1 MLSTQAANEPERA
14 RAIAGCERT
23 GVGLVEVRAIGDE
36 ESALLVGHRIRARRV
51 NVARDVRKER
61 GVEGAGGVSLAR
73 PFELSLRVLPD
84 GLEHPVSVLPGLV
97 RPMPDQALVEQR
109 LE

>member
-1 MLSTQAANEPERA
+1 MSVRF
-14 RAIAGCERT
+14 I
-23 GVGLVEVRAIGDE
+23 EVRAIGDVE
-36 ESALLVGHRIRARRV
+36 GALLVGHRIRARRV
-51 NVARDVRKER
+51 NVAREVRKER

-73 PFELSLRVLPD
+73 ALELPLCVLPD

-97 RPMPDQALVEQR
+97 HPMPDQALVEQR